1 MRSLPAVIDP
11 QFTGNVLDPPAEE
24 SVVIRHRPIGSLSGA
39 TKVDF
44 EVLKTSNFAI
54 DLAATQ
60 FGFKFAIKK
69 KDGTSL
75 AALATDKHLSVA
87 NLIHSSF
94 FSSINVSLNGYQVAN
109 CANHNYYSY
118 ILSQLS
124 YTADYKKSILRSAGY
139 EDETAATVG
148 KATGTAF
155 KNLAAIVEKSNEVYV
170 INRIDSPLFLQKK
183 FLPPDIQLSLS
194 FSQSSP
200 GFFLQ
205 TNLTDDLRVEILD
218 AELFVRF
225 VRIRENLLSALQEQL
240 NSKAYIIPIL
250 RNEVRTITLA
260 TGLTSY
266 AIPNLHLNLIPH
278 RVIFALVPTTNYQGS
293 LTTSPFAFNHC
304 NLTDYT
310 FSLNNVSIPL
320 CKLNFDFSKK
330 NAIEIY
336 NHVNRQLNLHTTGTA
351 TPSLSYDKFLA
362 EWCFFAQCFHFDTS
376 ANQLSGPDATGCLGL
391 NLSFGTALTSNTTL
405 IIISEFSK
413 SQIHIEK
420 DIVRLIP

>member
-1 MRSLPAVIDP
+1 MRPLPAVIDP

-24 SVVIRHRPIGSLSGA
+24 SVVVRHRPIGSLSGA
-39 TKVDF
+39 TKIDF
-44 EVLKTSNFAI
+44 EVLKTPNFAI

-60 FGFKFAIKK
+60 LGFKFVIRK
-69 KDGTSL
+69 KDGTKL
-75 AALATDKHLSVA
+75 AALAADKHLSVA

-94 FSSINVSLNGYQVAN
+94 FSSINVNLNGYQVAN

-124 YTADYKKSILRSAGY
+124 YSGDYKKSILRSAGY
-139 EDETAATVG
+139 EDETANTVG
-148 KATGTAF
+148 KTTGTAF
-155 KNLAAIVEKSNEVYV
+155 KALASIVEKSNEVYV

-183 FLPPDIQLSLS
+183 FLPPGVQLSLS
-194 FSQSSP
+194 FSQASP
-200 GFFLQ
+200 AFFLQ
-205 TNLTDDLRVEILD
+205 TNVDDVRVEILD

-225 VRIRENLLSALQEQL
+225 VRIRETILNTLQEQL
-240 NSKAYIIPIL
+240 NTKAYIIPIL

-266 AIPNLHLNLIPH
+266 AIPNLHLNIIPH
-278 RVIFALVPTTNYQGS
+278 RIIFALVPTTNYQGS
-293 LTTSPFAFNHC
+293 LTTSPFAFTHC
-304 NLTDYT
+304 NLTDYN

-336 NHVNRQLNLHTTGTA
+336 NHVNRQLNLHA
-351 TPSLSYDKFLA
+351 TPTSAPALGYDKFLA
-362 EWCFFAQCFHFDTS
+362 EWCIFAQCFHFDTS
-376 ANQLSGPDATGCLGL
+376 ANQLSGPDASGCLGL
-391 NLSFGTALTSNTTL
+391 NLTFGSALTANTTL
-405 IIISEFSK
+405 ILISEFSK

-420 DIVRLIP
+420 DIVRLLP